1 MATTISNIK
10 TKLSGGGARP
20 NLFQVDLEFPST
32 TNTSAIKITD
42 SSAAKTSSPILVK
55 SAGLP
60 ASNIN
65 PIEVPFRGR
74 IFKLAGE
81 RTFDS
86 WTVTVLNDTDFLI
99 RGVMEEWMGQIA
111 KLSTFDGKSDP
122 KDYQADGITVKQLD
136 RSENVIRQYK
146 FYGMFPTNISQIDV
160 SFDTQDTIE
169 EFTVEFQVQYYEV
182 YGKDTTAAGLLIN

>member
-1 MATTISNIK
+1 MATKISDIK
-10 TKLSGGGARP
+10 SKLTGGGARP
-20 NLFQVDLEFPST
+20 NLFEVELAFPSAASPSPIT
-32 TNTSAIKITD
+32 IASNKTDVISA
-42 SSAAKTSSPILVK
+42 SRILVK

-60 ASNIN
+60 ASNVN

-81 RTFDS
+81 RTFDT
-86 WTVTVLNDTDFLI
+86 WTVTVLNDNDFLI
-99 RGVMEEWMGQIA
+99 RGAMEEWMAQIA
-111 KLSTFDGKSDP
+111 HLSDFDGKSDP
-122 KDYQADGITVKQLD
+122 QDYQADGVIVKQLD
-136 RSENVIRQYK
+136 RSEKVVRQYK

-182 YGKDTTAAGLLIN
+182 LDSSGANIVN

>member
-10 TKLSGGGARP
+10 SKLSGGGARS
-20 NLFQVDLEFPST
+20 NLFQVDLAFPSGG
-32 TNTSAIKITD
+32 SAVPITGTLKD
-42 SSAAKTSSPILVK
+42 IIETGNILVK

-60 ASNIN
+60 ASNVN

-81 RTFDS
+81 RTFDT
-86 WTVTVLNDTDFLI
+86 WTVTVLNDTNFLI
-99 RGVMEEWMGQIA
+99 RAAMEEWMAGIA
-111 KLSTFDGKSDP
+111 NLTTFDGKANP
-122 KDYQADGITVKQLD
+122 LDYQADGVIVKQLD
-136 RSENVIRQYK
+136 RSEKVVRQYK

-160 SFDTQDTIE
+160 SFDTPDTIE

-182 YGKDTTAAGLLIN
+182 LDASGAQVVG